1 MLLEIKHLNQ
11 KMTYLL
17 KNVKILDKNSSFNLE
32 IKDILIEKGIIQNI
46 SNYIPNNNHKIIEG
60 NNLHVSIGF
69 TDLNCH
75 IYQPGYEYRED
86 MKSGL
91 SSAINGGYT
100 HVAIMPN
107 TNPVIDT
114 KGQVAY
120 LKSLANKNIVSIT
133 PIGAISKDC
142 KGKDL
147 AEIYDMQSEN
157 IYCFSDGHKSI
168 ENSGMMERALLYV
181 KKFNGTVMNHPDVG
195 NISNNGLMNEG
206 ILSTKLGLQASNN
219 LAEELMVARDIFLAK
234 HCDSKLHFTNISTA
248 NSVKQIKEAKKQGI
262 KVTASVNAYNLL
274 LDDSFLKE
282 YDTNF
287 KVNPHLRTKEDIKA
301 LLKGL
306 KDGTIDVISS
316 GHNPKHLDEKKV
328 EFENADFGIS
338 ALDSAFAVAR
348 KATEKVLSIEQL
360 IEKMTNKPRE
370 ILNLKNISIKKGEKA
385 NFTVFNPDEEF
396 IFAKKDIKSKSKSTP
411 FIGMSLKG
419 KIVSVFNNKKIKK

>member
-1 MLLEIKHLNQ
+1 MS
-11 KMTYLL
+11 YLL
-17 KNVKILDKNSSFNLE
+17 KNVKIIDSNASFPLE
-32 IKDILIEKGIIQNI
+32 RKDILIEKGIIQKIAN
-46 SNYIPNNNHKIIEG
+46 SIPKGKNKIIEG
-60 NNLHVSIGF
+60 ENLHVSIGF

-86 MKSGL
+86 MQSGL
-91 SSAINGGYT
+91 AAAANGGFT
-100 HVAIMPN
+100 SVAIMPN

-120 LKSLANKNIVSIT
+120 LKSLAKNNIVDAI

-157 IYCFSDGHKSI
+157 IFCFSDGQHTIS
-168 ENSGMMERALLYV
+168 NAGLMERALLYV
-181 KKFNGTVMNHPDVG
+181 KKFDGVVMNHPEVL
-195 NISNNGLMNEG
+195 NISNGGLMNEG
-206 ILSTKLGLQASNN
+206 VLSTKLGLKAAPK
-219 LAEELMVARDIFLAK
+219 LAEELMVARDIYLAE
-234 HCDSKLHFTNISTA
+234 HSESRIHFINISTA
-248 NSVKQIKEAKKQGI
+248 NAVKQIKEAKKKGI

-287 KVNPHLRTKEDIKA
+287 KVNPHLRTPKDIKA

-306 KDGTIDVISS
+306 KDGTIDAISS

-348 KATEKVLSIEQL
+348 KATENHLSIEEL
-360 IEKMTNKPRE
+360 IAKMTIFPRE
-370 ILNLKNISIKKGEKA
+370 ILHLKPLSIKKGEKV
-385 NFTVFNPDEEF
+385 NLTVFNPDKTF
-396 IFAKKDIKSKSKSTP
+396 IFEQGKIKSKSKHTA
-411 FIGMSLKG
+411 FIGMELKG
-419 KIVSVFNNKKIKK
+419 EIVAVINNKKAKIL